1 MKTMEQKNLLKQL
14 GKQLKKIKIDN
25 NRTTKEIASLLN
37 ITPQAYGNIE
47 RGESGVCVSKLII
60 LAAYY
65 KKPLIDFIPFE
76 YRNFESQSE
85 IKDQVRNGKKLFVE
99 NILINKS

>member
-1 MKTMEQKNLLKQL
+1 MKTIEQKILLKQL
-14 GKQLKKIKIDN
+14 GKQLKKLKIEN
-25 NRTTKEIASLLN
+25 NTTTKEIASLLN

-47 RGESGVCVSKLII
+47 RGDSGICVSKLII

-76 YRNFESQSE
+76 FRNFEGQYES
-85 IKDQVRNGKKLFVE
+85 KDELRNGKKIFIQ
-99 NILINKS
+99 NILTNKS